1 MRPKSAATTAACRRG
16 LVVGVIALLTAAPL
30 AAAPEQETS
39 LAFRVGKVV
48 TMDDDDRVLN
58 NAVVLVRDGKIEAMG
73 RAKKLDIPSGYRVI
87 HQPTLWLTPG
97 LVDAHNHSA
106 GGGSDLHD
114 YVYLTNPGY
123 RTLESVALDTP
134 NLERACAGGV
144 TTVLLIPGSG
154 NNMSGFG
161 TVVRTAG
168 ESVED
173 AVIKRYG
180 SIKVAQAG
188 NPESYFFGRR
198 QTGRT
203 FMNYNTRQTFE
214 KALRYHQAWQEY
226 EAGKAKEAPE
236 YDPVFHEFRGLFE
249 RRFVASVHTQSY
261 QVLMTTVDMLAKKL
275 GLRTVL
281 DHCTFDAYKVAP
293 LVKEDPSIVVING
306 PRQLFLDRTQR
317 KIFGNAARWSGG
329 GIEKLGINT
338 DAGVIPQ
345 EELSY
350 QAAIACFYGWKPYDA
365 LKGVTRVPAEALM
378 LDDLGVIAPGKEASF
393 GLWTGDPIDPRSSC
407 ELTVIRGR
415 IVYDAEVKR
424 VF

>member
-1 MRPKSAATTAACRRG
+1 MRPPSTAITAAG
-16 LVVGVIALLTAAPL
+16 LMVGVIALLTSAPL
-30 AAAPEQETS
+30 AAAPEQKS
-39 LAFRVGKVV
+39 ALAFRVGKVV

-58 NAVVLVRDGKIEAMG
+58 NAVVLVRDGKIVAMD
-73 RAKKLDIPSGYRVI
+73 RAKKLDIPSGYQI
-87 HQPTLWLTPG
+87 INKPTLWLTPG
-97 LVDAHNHSA
+97 LVDAHNHTA

-134 NLERACAGGV
+134 SLERACAAGV

-188 NPESYFFGRR
+188 NPESYFFGFR

-226 EAGKAKEAPE
+226 EAGKTKEKPD
-236 YDPVFHEFRGLFE
+236 YDPVFHELRGLFE

-261 QVLMTTVDMLAKKL
+261 QVLMTTVDMLAKKF
-275 GLRTVL
+275 GIRTVRE
-281 DHCTFDAYKVAP
+281 HCTFDAYKVARIIKAP
-293 LVKEDPSIVVING
+293 NNC
-306 PRQLFLDRTQR
+306 R
-317 KIFGNAARWSGG
+317 KWRSPPPYKARS
-329 GIEKLGINT
+329 
-338 DAGVIPQ
+338 
-345 EELSY
+345 
-350 QAAIACFYGWKPYDA
+350 
-365 LKGVTRVPAEALM
+365 
-378 LDDLGVIAPGKEASF
+378 
-393 GLWTGDPIDPRSSC
+393 
-407 ELTVIRGR
+407 
-415 IVYDAEVKR
+415 
-424 VF
+424 